1 MRDVAGDLELGS
13 AGRERAGQAH
23 DQHLLAGAGLP
34 HVEEHRRV
42 ELEAVL
48 RAWRGRVLAGS
59 LTLRVPFRPGDALT
73 TVSRLRA
80 LRSSREACSTRAAA
94 LARRRRARDLASLQL
109 WDTVLHAW
117 TCTSGIE
124 SPAFTMA
131 ASERERFAAGGSVFA
146 LYEACGRAYNNDKWQ
161 CQPSEGEALSAWS
174 LGVEASRAVPG
185 TPQRTTTARPDALG

>member
-1 MRDVAGDLELGS
+1 MG
-13 AGRERAGQAH
+13 
-23 DQHLLAGAGLP
+23 
-34 HVEEHRRV
+34 
-42 ELEAVL
+42 
-48 RAWRGRVLAGS
+48 
-59 LTLRVPFRPGDALT
+59 T
-73 TVSRLRA
+73 TVSLAGPGDTRVAETRFRGLQLYVAR
-80 LRSSREACSTRAAA
+80 RSPSARAAA

-117 TCTSGIE
+117 TCTSGIA

-174 LGVEASRAVPG
+174 LSASRRHEPY
-185 TPQRTTTARPDALG
+185 